1 MTDLID
7 DFLRQ
12 FTVFWATIDP
22 ISTLGLFLAI
32 TPAKS
37 AREKRSIAMRATLYS
52 AIILLGF
59 VMVGQIILTYMEIRL
74 QSFQIAGG
82 ILLFLFGVQMV
93 FGDAAPPP
101 DQKPEAGHDVA
112 VFPLA
117 IPSIASPGAIMAAV
131 LMFEQLRAMPEVEVA
146 PIPWLHIS
154 WVRVGF
160 LMSTDIMWSQ
170 VETFYVNAAPRLRRV
185 EPFTLKLGGISVVD
199 GERIYLG
206 ADDGGTYREARKHAK
221 LGVPKVGEVLKN
233 DPLITPEGDRYM
245 PRVEFGFFTGRGS
258 RERVIE
264 ALEPYRDLV
273 VGEIPLTHL
282 KMARL
287 PIQPHSHFEDLDV
300 VAEIPMLGAAHRGGY
315 HN

>member
-1 MTDLID
+1 MPTMDTTAVTEAYREQREREWNAFATSRDPLPD
-7 DFLRQ
+7 Y
-12 FTVFWATIDP
+12 WARWDERSFGWRVPVEFIQP
-22 ISTLGLFLAI
+22 VGLEAPDVLA
-32 TPAKS
+32 KL
-37 AREKRSIAMRATLYS
+37 E
-52 AIILLGF
+52 
-59 VMVGQIILTYMEIRL
+59 
-74 QSFQIAGG
+74 
-82 ILLFLFGVQMV
+82 
-93 FGDAAPPP
+93 
-101 DQKPEAGHDVA
+101 
-112 VFPLA
+112 PL
-117 IPSIASPGAIMAAV
+117 M
-131 LMFEQLRAMPEVEVA
+131 EQLRAMPEVEVA